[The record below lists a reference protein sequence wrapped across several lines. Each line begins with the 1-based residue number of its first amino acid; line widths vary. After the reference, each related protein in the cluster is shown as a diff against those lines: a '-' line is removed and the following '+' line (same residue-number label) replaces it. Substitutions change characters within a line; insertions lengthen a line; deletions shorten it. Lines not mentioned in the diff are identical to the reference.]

1 MAIQFYMLFLF
12 LLFKFISSFFGY
24 SEVFWI
30 VHDQR
35 RRSPSQQIILVVKR
49 NKTSHVFVRCEIIS
63 CMDRYACSYIIPLRR
78 HLFLAHIQLNI
89 YGIYFYNFDLTWT
102 VNTREINRSNLYK
115 NNIFFY
121 LSVQVNTRQHIDCL
135 DFST

>member
-1 MAIQFYMLFLF
+1 MFVYKLRVKLNMCPYNFICCSYFFFLNLFQVY
-12 LLFKFISSFFGY
+12 FGY

-78 HLFLAHIQLNI
+78 HLFIAHIQLNI
-89 YGIYFYNFDLTWT
+89 YGISFYNFDLT
-102 VNTREINRSNLYK
+102 
-115 NNIFFY
+115 
-121 LSVQVNTRQHIDCL
+121 
-135 DFST
+135 